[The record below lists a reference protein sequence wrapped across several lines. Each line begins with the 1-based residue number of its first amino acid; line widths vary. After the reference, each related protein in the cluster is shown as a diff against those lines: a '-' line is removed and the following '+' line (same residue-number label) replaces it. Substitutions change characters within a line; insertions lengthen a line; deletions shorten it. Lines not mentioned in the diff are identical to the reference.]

1 MEWKHKVDQGEHIG
15 QPSILPEKISGLLDI
30 AVSLKIP
37 SLQEYC
43 ETLSS
48 QSSQGILL
56 LLLLSLHLSI
66 SFLSPSPS
74 SNSHPLLVST
84 PTSGFREDPQGLL
97 RDTDLIFHS
106 PSFPPLPPSP
116 LYQLF
121 TLGKQHREYSW
132 EEICRYFKSF
142 HLPPLSCYFFFF
154 LFPSSFFFYSH
165 SNPGI
170 LHPLTAG

>member
-1 MEWKHKVDQGEHIG
+1 MEWRHKVDQGEHIG
-15 QPSILPEKISGLLDI
+15 QPSIPPEKISGLLDI

-56 LLLLSLHLSI
+56 LLLSLHLSI

-74 SNSHPLLVST
+74 SNSHSLLVST

-97 RDTDLIFHS
+97 RDTDLIFIL
-106 PSFPPLPPSP
+106 PSFSPLPPSP
-116 LYQLF
+116 LSQLF

-154 LFPSSFFFYSH
+154 CFLLFFLFLFILIAIQAFYTH
-165 SNPGI
+165 
-170 LHPLTAG
+170 